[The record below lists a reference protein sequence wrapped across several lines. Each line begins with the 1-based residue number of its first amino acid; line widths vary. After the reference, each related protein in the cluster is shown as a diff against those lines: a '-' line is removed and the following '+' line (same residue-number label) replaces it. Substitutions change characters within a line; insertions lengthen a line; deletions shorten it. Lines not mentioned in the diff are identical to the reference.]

1 MIDISHY
8 NIEELAS
15 MALKKPEDF
24 GYWGPEDMFKTW
36 GFSGIDDTSQSILEK
51 SNFEVISKDLMER
64 FPGDFR
70 IETYKHWVVGSID
83 RLVCRILL
91 SEGDVTESNISPSF
105 IAAMEWQER
114 LMDYSVADEH
124 DYLNKEYESV
134 IESIKELPSYLL
146 DLIDTSDSNWAD
158 FIYNELAI
166 NMNLEIVP
174 DAGLYPKDEDI
185 LMAVYNI
192 QYWNKENIEGW
203 TEFIERNNLEPIPT
217 RQYNPNQLNLFED

>member
-24 GYWGPEDMFKTW
+24 GYWGPKDMFKTW

-114 LMDYSVADEH
+114 LMEYSVADEH

>member
-8 NIEELAS
+8 SIEELAT

-24 GYWGPEDMFKTW
+24 GYWGSEDMFKTW
-36 GFSGIDDTSQSILEK
+36 GFSGIDDTAQSILEK

-91 SEGDVTESNISPSF
+91 SESDVTESNISPAF

-114 LMDYSVADEH
+114 LMEYSVADEG
-124 DYLNKEYESV
+124 DYFNKEYESV

-146 DLIDTSDSNWAD
+146 DLIDTSDYNWAD
-158 FIYNELAI
+158 FVYNELAM
-166 NMNLEIVP
+166 NMNVELCP

-185 LMAVYNI
+185 LMAVYSI
-192 QYWNKENIEGW
+192 QYWNKENIGGW

>member
-24 GYWGPEDMFKTW
+24 GYWGSEDMFKTW

-91 SEGDVTESNISPSF
+91 SEDDVTESNISPSF
-105 IAAMEWQER
+105 VAAMEWQER
-114 LMDYSVADEH
+114 LMEYSVADED
-124 DYLNKEYESV
+124 DYFNKEYESV

-146 DLIDTSDSNWAD
+146 DLIDTSDTNWAD
-158 FIYNELAI
+158 FVYNELAM
-166 NMNLEIVP
+166 NMNVELVP

-203 TEFIERNNLEPIPT
+203 TEFIDRNNLEPIPT

>member
-8 NIEELAS
+8 SIEELAT

-24 GYWGPEDMFKTW
+24 GYWGSEDMFKTW
-36 GFSGIDDTSQSILEK
+36 GFSGIDDTAQSILEK

-91 SEGDVTESNISPSF
+91 SESDVTESNISPAF

-114 LMDYSVADEH
+114 LMEYSVADEG
-124 DYLNKEYESV
+124 DYFNKEYESV

-158 FIYNELAI
+158 FIYNELAM
-166 NMNLEIVP
+166 NMNVELSP
-174 DAGLYPKDEDI
+174 DAGLYPEDEDI

-192 QYWNKENIEGW
+192 KYWNKENIGGW

>member
-24 GYWGPEDMFKTW
+24 GYWGPKDMFKTW

-91 SEGDVTESNISPSF
+91 SEGDVTENNISPSF

-114 LMDYSVADEH
+114 LMEYSVADEH